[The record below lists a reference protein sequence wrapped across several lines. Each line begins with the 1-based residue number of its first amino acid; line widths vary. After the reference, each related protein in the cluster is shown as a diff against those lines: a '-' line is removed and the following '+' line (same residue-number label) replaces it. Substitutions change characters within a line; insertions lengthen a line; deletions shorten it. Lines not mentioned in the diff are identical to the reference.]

1 MVVLQEHCLQYVSVR
16 ALLSGVDA
24 VVVLQEHCLQYVSVR
39 ALLSGVD
46 AVVVLQE
53 HCLQYVSVRERYCQ
67 VLTRWLCYRSTV
79 CSMLV

>member
-1 MVVLQEHCLQYVSVR
+1 M
-16 ALLSGVDA
+16 SGVDA

-53 HCLQYVSVRERYCQ
+53 HCLQYVSWVSGIEVNR
-67 VLTRWLCYRSTV
+67 VLRIAV
-79 CSMLV
+79 C

>member
-1 MVVLQEHCLQYVSVR
+1 MLSGGCVTGALLQYVSVR
-16 ALLSGVDA
+16 VSGVDA

-53 HCLQYVSVRERYCQ
+53 HCLQYVS
-67 VLTRWLCYRSTV
+67 L
-79 CSMLV
+79 

>member
-1 MVVLQEHCLQYVSVR
+1 MR

-39 ALLSGVD
+39 VSGVD

-53 HCLQYVSVRERYCQ
+53 HCLQYVSV
-67 VLTRWLCYRSTV
+67 
-79 CSMLV
+79 

>member
-1 MVVLQEHCLQYVSVR
+1 MR

-39 ALLSGVD
+39 VSGVD
-46 AVVVLQE
+46 AVVV
-53 HCLQYVSVRERYCQ
+53 
-67 VLTRWLCYRSTV
+67 LCYRSTV

>member
-1 MVVLQEHCLQYVSVR
+1 MR

-39 ALLSGVD
+39 VSGVD

-67 VLTRWLCYRSTV
+67 VLKQWLCYRSTV